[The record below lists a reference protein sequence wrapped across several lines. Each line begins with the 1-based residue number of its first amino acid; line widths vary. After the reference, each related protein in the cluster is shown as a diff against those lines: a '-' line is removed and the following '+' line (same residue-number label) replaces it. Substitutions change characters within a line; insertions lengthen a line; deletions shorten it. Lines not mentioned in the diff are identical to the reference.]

1 MEGLIIGII
10 TGILAGFIASK
21 LQSGTGKG
29 LLIDLFLGIIG
40 GMFGG
45 WLFSLLGIS
54 DTEQNVMI
62 ATIVVFIIG
71 LISGIHGLAGQQRL
85 ADYYIQAHLY
95 FLKG

>member
-40 GMFGG
+40 SVIGS
-45 WLFSLLGIS
+45 WLFALIGIEANGFIGSL
-54 DTEQNVMI
+54 VC
-62 ATIVVFIIG
+62 AVIG
-71 LISGIHGLAGQQRL
+71 ALILLWFVSKI
-85 ADYYIQAHLY
+85 
-95 FLKG
+95 K

>member
-29 LLIDLFLGIIG
+29 LLLDLFLGIIG

-54 DTEQNVMI
+54 VAGWLGELVC
-62 ATIVVFIIG
+62 AVVGAVII
-71 LISGIHGLAGQQRL
+71 LWVVS
-85 ADYYIQAHLY
+85 
-95 FLKG
+95 KMK